1 MLKPISG
8 KNDTSDPS
16 RNKLTHFLLPMG
28 ADDAHGA
35 PALHITAIRTWH
47 RAAMVLLVVHQTNQ
61 IQLSANTNTQL
72 WMRDLWH
79 SSFSTISMVVAVWLE
94 SMKSTKHLRPAQV
107 LPFKLQE
114 NTQTGHMDDLSN
126 SNTAS

>member
-1 MLKPISG
+1 
-8 KNDTSDPS
+8 
-16 RNKLTHFLLPMG
+16 MG

-47 RAAMVLLVVHQTNQ
+47 RAAMVLLVVYQTNQ

-72 WMRDLWH
+72 WMHDLWH

-94 SMKSTKHLRPAQV
+94 SMKSIKHLRPAQAV
-107 LPFKLQE
+107 IFKLQE
-114 NTQTGHMDDLSN
+114 KYTDRPNARLIKLQN
-126 SNTAS
+126 SLVTY